1 MFSELIQLIVLF
13 FVIVDPFMSMGIF
26 FAATNKLKDFERNKV
41 AIIAISVAIILSALF
56 LFFGESVLPV
66 LQIELNNFQIA
77 GGIILGLLG
86 IQMVLGHASQESE
99 KFSAN
104 NARAIAAV
112 IGTPLLTGP
121 ATITTIIV
129 STNKFGILLT
139 GIALL
144 IVFIITF
151 LLLYFSPKITKLLG
165 PNITKVITTLLGLI
179 TLIYGIT
186 YIKTGLG
193 L

>member
-1 MFSELIQLIVLF
+1 
-13 FVIVDPFMSMGIF
+13 MGIF
-26 FAATNKLKDFERNKV
+26 FAATNKLKDFERNKI
-41 AIIAISVAIILSALF
+41 AIIAVSVAVILSALF
-56 LFFGESVLPV
+56 LFLGESVLDA
-66 LQIELNNFQIA
+66 LQIELSNFQIA

-86 IQMVLGHASQESE
+86 IQMVLGHAGQESD

-104 NARAIAAV
+104 NAKAIAAV

-121 ATITTIIV
+121 ATITTIII
-129 STNKFGILLT
+129 STTKYGTLLT

-144 IVFIITF
+144 VVFLITF
-151 LLLYFSPKITKLLG
+151 LLLYFSPKITKLFG

-179 TLIYGIT
+179 TLIYGVT

-193 L
+193 F